1 MQGGGT
7 CVHTA
12 FHEGTIEVT
21 ETSEVPVIS
30 KEARVV
36 EEVVVGKTATD
47 RTETARDTVRRTDV
61 DVELINAAN
70 TTTGTTGT
78 TGTTETTETMGAA
91 GSAVPGSRVP
101 SVQTGG
107 CDADGSLDTRGITEK
122 IADTVT
128 GNRTGDKTSKPTR

>member
-47 RTETARDTVRRTDV
+47 RTETARDTVRRTNV
-61 DVELINAAN
+61 DVEVINAAN
-70 TTTGTTGT
+70 TTTGTTG
-78 TGTTETTETMGAA
+78 TMGAA

>member
-1 MQGGGT
+1 MQGGGAR
-7 CVHTA
+7 VHTA

-61 DVELINAAN
+61 DVGLVNAAK
-70 TTTGTTGT
+70 TTTG
-78 TGTTETTETMGAA
+78 TMGAA
-91 GSAVPGSRVP
+91 GSDVPSSHVPG
-101 SVQTGG
+101 VQTGG

-128 GNRTGDKTSKPTR
+128 GGRTGDKTSKPTR

>member
-1 MQGGGT
+1 VQGGGT
-7 CVHTA
+7 HVHTA

-78 TGTTETTETMGAA
+78 MGAA

>member
-1 MQGGGT
+1 MQGGGAR
-7 CVHTA
+7 VHTA

-36 EEVVVGKTATD
+36 EEVVVGKTAAN
-47 RTETARDTVRRTDV
+47 RTETARDTVRRTNV

-78 TGTTETTETMGAA
+78 MGAA

-101 SVQTGG
+101 GVQTGG

>member
-78 TGTTETTETMGAA
+78 MGAA

>member
-1 MQGGGT
+1 MQGGGAR
-7 CVHTA
+7 VHTA

-47 RTETARDTVRRTDV
+47 RTETARDTVCRTDV
-61 DVELINAAN
+61 DVGLVNAAK

-78 TGTTETTETMGAA
+78 TGTSRQPTAPNRRRHRQQLADTPTSASA
-91 GSAVPGSRVP
+91 GSGVHRKVARQVV
-101 SVQTGG
+101 
-107 CDADGSLDTRGITEK
+107 D
-122 IADTVT
+122 
-128 GNRTGDKTSKPTR
+128 